1 MKEAMYYKKLKDKVQ
16 CVLCPRNCIIKEN
29 QIGFCGVRKNIR
41 NKLYS
46 LVYAKPISVAID
58 PIEKKPLYHFLPG
71 TRSFSIGTVGCN
83 LRCQHCQNW
92 QTSQAK
98 PDQYPTQTLEP
109 KQVVEEAIKNN
120 CKSISYTYNEPLI
133 FYEYVLDTAKLAKKN
148 NLKNTMV
155 TNGFVNKEPL
165 EELLPYMDGAN
176 IDLKGFDD
184 KFYRKTTSAWL
195 EPVLESIKIM
205 HKKIWIEITNLIIP
219 TLNDDL
225 KKIKEMCQW
234 IKDNVGINVPLHF
247 TAFYPANKLRDVAP
261 TSADILFKAR
271 DIALKEELNYVYVGN
286 IMSGEAN
293 NTYCP
298 KCKEL
303 LIECSYFD
311 VYKNNIKNGKCSF
324 CEEKIAGVWA

>member
-1 MKEAMYYKKLKDKVQ
+1 MKEALYYKKLKDKVQ
-16 CVLCPRNCIIKEN
+16 CVLCPRNCIIEEDMA
-29 QIGFCGVRKNIR
+29 GFCGVRKNIK

-58 PIEKKPLYHFLPG
+58 SIEKKPLYHFLPG
-71 TRSFSIGTVGCN
+71 TKSFSIGTVGCN
-83 LRCQHCQNW
+83 LSCQHCQNW

-98 PDQYPTQTLEP
+98 PEQYHAPTLEP
-109 KQVVEEAIKNN
+109 KQLVEKAIKNN

-133 FYEYVLDTAKLAKKN
+133 FYEYVLDTAKIAKKN
-148 NLKNTMV
+148 NIKNTMV

-165 EELLPYMDGAN
+165 EKLLPYMDGAN

-195 EPVLESIKIM
+195 EPVLDSIKTM

-219 TLNDDL
+219 TLNDDI

-234 IKDNVGINVPLHF
+234 IKDNLSPDVPLHF
-247 TAFYPANKLRDVAP
+247 TAFYPSYKLTNIPP
-261 TSADILFKAR
+261 TSADILLKAY
-271 DIALKEELNYVYVGN
+271 DVAKKVGLNYVYVGN
-286 IMSGEAN
+286 IQTDKN

-303 LIECSYFD
+303 LIERSYFD

-324 CEEKIAGVWA
+324 CEEKIAGIWQ